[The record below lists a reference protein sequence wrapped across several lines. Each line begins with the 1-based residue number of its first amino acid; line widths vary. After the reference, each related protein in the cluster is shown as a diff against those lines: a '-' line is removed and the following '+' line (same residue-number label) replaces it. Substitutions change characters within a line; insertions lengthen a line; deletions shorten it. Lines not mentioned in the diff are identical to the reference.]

1 MTLFHPKKR
10 VTGLLNLTTNT
21 TLSMLSL
28 LCCHVALPSLGR
40 KPVVMPGEL
49 WEVRR
54 AVLLLLENFQEDLT
68 KNSSIILWCLSL
80 CKYFDLVI
88 LRSKPVSYMCS
99 VIVDVD
105 SSDTAQ

>member
-1 MTLFHPKKR
+1 
-10 VTGLLNLTTNT
+10 
-21 TLSMLSL
+21 MLSL

-80 CKYFDLVI
+80 CKYFYLVI

-105 SSDTAQ
+105 SSDTAQWC